1 MKKNNRLFRIIV
13 YNLIFVIEYLII
25 FYHRYNLKELNE
37 ITISIINFKLL
48 LSWLVTLLT
57 IFLYE
62 FLYRYITKKDIKA
75 ISIICLLSIEIF
87 SFIFLLVIFFKDFN
101 IGIVKTQNI
110 LLKFLTELGL
120 WKIFLKRTLLS
131 FF

>member
-62 FLYRYITKKDIKA
+62 FLYRYIKKKDIKA

-120 WKIFLKRTLLS
+120 
-131 FF
+131 